1 MYYSETEINFSDARA
16 ISKAYYGA
24 GSGLIHLDKVQ
35 CTGDEEDLLS
45 CTYTQDHNCYHYEDA
60 GVDCLEANC
69 TEGDVRLFGR
79 VKKAVGYVEICL
91 NGSWN
96 GLCPEYLFISG
107 WSYNNARVVCKQLGY
122 PYTGIIIFACGCWI

>member
-1 MYYSETEINFSDARA
+1 MYYYETEINFSDARA

-24 GSGLIHLDKVQ
+24 GQWSGLIHLDKVQ
-35 CTGDEEDLLS
+35 CTGDEEYLLN
-45 CTYTQDHNCYHYEDA
+45 CTYTQDHDCSHYEDA

-79 VKKAVGYVEICL
+79 VKKAAGYVEICL

-96 GLCPEYLFISG
+96 GVCTESWFYQG
-107 WSYNNARVVCKQLGY
+107 ARVVCKQLGY